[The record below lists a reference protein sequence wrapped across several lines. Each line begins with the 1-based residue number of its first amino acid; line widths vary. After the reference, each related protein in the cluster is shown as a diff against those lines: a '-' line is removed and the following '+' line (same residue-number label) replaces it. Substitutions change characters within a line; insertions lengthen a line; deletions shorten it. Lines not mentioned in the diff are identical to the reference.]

1 MSAVIRYLRR
11 GASLLSL
18 LTIAWLAPLALAQ
31 MFPMSVS
38 PQAIRRDPTQPP
50 SILAAPTGIARL
62 PANSFRPEH
71 LVTVAGVRYLVWNSR
86 RYAVGETIQG
96 ARIERISDSE
106 VWLRGNDG
114 LRKLPLF
121 SGIEKRSPDST
132 PPATKPRRAGTDGK
146 NGLIK

>member
-1 MSAVIRYLRR
+1 MSYVRR
-11 GASLLSL
+11 CSSLLAL
-18 LTIAWLAPLALAQ
+18 LLISSGAPEAQ
-31 MFPMSVS
+31 AQTLPTPQS
-38 PQAIRRDPTQPP
+38 PLAIRRDPTQPP
-50 SILAAPTGIARL
+50 GILAAPVGVARL
-62 PANSFRPEH
+62 PANTFRPEH

-96 ARIERISDSE
+96 ARIERITDAE

-121 SGIEKRSPDST
+121 TGIEKRSPNST
-132 PPATKPRRAGTDGK
+132 PPATKPRRAATDGK

>member
-1 MSAVIRYLRR
+1 MSYVRR
-11 GASLLSL
+11 GSSLLAL
-18 LTIAWLAPLALAQ
+18 LLISSGAPGTQTQTRSTLQ
-31 MFPMSVS
+31 S

-50 SILAAPTGIARL
+50 AILAAPVGIARL
-62 PANSFRPEH
+62 PGNTFRPEH

-96 ARIERISDSE
+96 ARIERITDGE

-121 SGIEKRSPDST
+121 TGIEKRSPNSM
-132 PPATKPRRAGTDGK
+132 PPATKPRLAATDGK

>member
-1 MSAVIRYLRR
+1 MSAVMGYVRR
-11 GASLLSL
+11 CSSLLAL
-18 LTIAWLAPLALAQ
+18 LLISSGAPGAQ
-31 MFPMSVS
+31 TLPMLQS

-50 SILAAPTGIARL
+50 AILTSPVGIARL
-62 PANSFRPEH
+62 PGNTFRPEH
-71 LVTVAGVRYLVWNSR
+71 LVTIAGVRYLVWNSR

-96 ARIERISDSE
+96 ARIERITDAE

-121 SGIEKRSPDST
+121 TGIEKRSPNSM
-132 PPATKPRRAGTDGK
+132 PPATKPRRAATDGK